1 MPGRSRVAKTAATE
15 RFEMRTSVV
24 CPLLSFS
31 SMRAGPLRLGAV
43 RSEHPCEPAE
53 RPKKK
58 AAAKPQS
65 SPSARAPKRA
75 TTRALATSKAKV
87 PRKAALKGMV
97 VPRMP
102 GAGYAQVPDMVFDAQ
117 AWVAHW
123 LDLPKDGTLRLFHRS
138 KTLWNAPEE
147 RATIDL
153 SHATMVHGCAL
164 GAGFYVKTAPDP
176 TYGPYELQ
184 IEIPVAA
191 LAGLEVFEGR
201 GPLPEGVFMKASRNW
216 AQPKAPVEIMFD
228 SNGQEWLNEVATRL
242 HFDPRRYPE
251 DQPR

>member
-1 MPGRSRVAKTAATE
+1 
-15 RFEMRTSVV
+15 
-24 CPLLSFS
+24 
-31 SMRAGPLRLGAV
+31 MRAGPLRVGGA
-43 RSEHPCEPAE
+43 RGGPPAE
-53 RPKKK
+53 TIKAPAKK
-58 AAAKPQS
+58 AAAKHPAL
-65 SPSARAPKRA
+65 PSGASAQAAKTLGTPK
-75 TTRALATSKAKV
+75 TKAQA
-87 PRKAALKGMV
+87 KAARKPPLQGTV
-97 VPRMP
+97 VPRLP
-102 GAGYAQVPDMVFDAQ
+102 GAGYAEVPDMVFDAQ

-153 SHATMVHGCAL
+153 SKATMIHGCAL

-201 GPLPEGVFMKASRNW
+201 GPMPEGVFMRASRNW
-216 AQPKAPVEIMFD
+216 LQPKAPVEIMFD
-228 SNGQEWLNEVATRL
+228 ASGQEWLNEVATRM

-251 DQPR
+251 DQPG